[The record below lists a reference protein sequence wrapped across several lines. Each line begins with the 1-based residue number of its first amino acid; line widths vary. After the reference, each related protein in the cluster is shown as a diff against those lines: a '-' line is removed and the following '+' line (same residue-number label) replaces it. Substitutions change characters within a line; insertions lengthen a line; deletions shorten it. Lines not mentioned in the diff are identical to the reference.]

1 MSVQNDKSL
10 RNDELTKK
18 FFVTLWN
25 DIKDIFINS
34 CRTANLK
41 KELSTSQGQAIIK
54 LTEKKD
60 KDKALASRS
69 ISPHQKTYVENRFI
83 GESSWLIADIIEITV
98 IFN

>member
-34 CRTANLK
+34 CHPANLK